1 MHVCTF
7 AQSHTTL
14 SVHHDDG
21 SAIMESESWIT
32 YRNASQESQPGF
44 LNIYRF
50 RAIFCHTHYFTRHLA
65 LCRCQY
71 LNSFQKAGV
80 TLSDITR
87 CLEHWT
93 LDCLASLQPLSPHAN
108 LWLSDEQTGRHPY
121 HFHPGEHVGTGS
133 YTAHCIVLGG
143 AAYCAVSLIPRLVII
158 SILSQGFEKL
168 LKILHKKSDRISLIT
183 PGRIYKTSSNH
194 RGPIELR
201 ITTHMKTTSSFK
213 LLGVRGCHIF

>member
-1 MHVCTF
+1 MYIVHARLHVCTITYIMMMDRPSWNHG
-7 AQSHTTL
+7 SHTLYNCTWC
-14 SVHHDDG
+14 
-21 SAIMESESWIT
+21 I

-50 RAIFCHTHYFTRHLA
+50 RAIFCHIHYFTRHLA

-121 HFHPGEHVGTGS
+121 HFHPGEHVGTGA
-133 YTAHCIVLGG
+133 TQHIALCWEELHTVLS
-143 AAYCAVSLIPRLVII
+143 VSSHV
-158 SILSQGFEKL
+158 
-168 LKILHKKSDRISLIT
+168 
-183 PGRIYKTSSNH
+183 SS
-194 RGPIELR
+194 
-201 ITTHMKTTSSFK
+201 SSPSCRRASK
-213 LLGVRGCHIF
+213 NY